1 MCTKNKNFMMYGSW
15 NYKVWR
21 TELSIILSFFLPFD
35 SPNNQ
40 KKKKIFFFEKMKTT
54 PGDIFILYLSTTNGN
69 YMMYG
74 SWDMECNRH
83 NFLSLWSIFWP
94 FIPLTTRKIKILG
107 KWKEHLEISSVY
119 TWVPQIDK
127 LCTTDR
133 FFHHVGLFFWIKWKN
148 VWRYCHFTHVYHKWE
163 TYDAWFLRHRAWQ
176 NFFSFCTIFCPFTP
190 WEPGKPKFW

>member
-1 MCTKNKNFMMYGSW
+1 
-15 NYKVWR
+15 
-21 TELSIILSFFLPFD
+21 
-35 SPNNQ
+35 
-40 KKKKIFFFEKMKTT
+40 MKTT

-83 NFLSLWSIFWP
+83 NFLSLWAIFWP

-133 FFHHVGLFFWIKWKN
+133 FFHHVGLFFGIKWKN

-190 WEPGKPKFW
+190 WEPGKPKFWWKKRKTWRYYHFIHLYHKWKSYDVWFLRYGTWQKEFFLILDQFLP